1 MQCKARNNQVN
12 QVTNYVLI
20 FFFFFT
26 QKKKSFKNG
35 SGHRLTGSSWV
46 DPQKELSQGS
56 TSFCFQKKN
65 LNSSPVGEYQPIL
78 PCLTMAVN
86 SDEYFDWI
94 FSYFFSH
101 IRILASIFAKNLSI
115 LIHEFTFSIL
125 HNHFSKTLISNY
137 PFYILFQ

>member
-1 MQCKARNNQVN
+1 MYFTKKKKTKIRYIILLDNWFWVVQCKARNNQVN
-12 QVTNYVLI
+12 QVTNYVLN
-20 FFFFFT
+20 FFFFYP
-26 QKKKSFKNG
+26 KKKSFKNG
-35 SGHRLTGSSWV
+35 SGHRLTGSSRV

-94 FSYFFSH
+94 FS
-101 IRILASIFAKNLSI
+101 
-115 LIHEFTFSIL
+115 
-125 HNHFSKTLISNY
+125 
-137 PFYILFQ
+137 